1 MSIFKNRMAAKYK
14 KVFDN
19 ADGQTVLADLM
30 RRAGMVGKV
39 AATKNISKGE
49 LAFWE
54 GKRACVLEIIQ
65 QLGVSDQ
72 ETVELYMKGQKDGQ

>member
-19 ADGQTVLADLM
+19 TDGQTVLADLM

-72 ETVELYMKGQKDGQ
+72 ETVDLYMKGQNDGQ

>member
-49 LAFWE
+49 LAFWA

-72 ETVELYMKGQKDGQ
+72 ETVDLYMKGQNDGQ

>member
-39 AATKNISKGE
+39 AATKTYQKANSPFGRENAPVCWRSFNSWACRIK
-49 LAFWE
+49 
-54 GKRACVLEIIQ
+54 KRLNCI
-65 QLGVSDQ
+65 
-72 ETVELYMKGQKDGQ
+72 

>member
-30 RRAGMVGKV
+30 RRAGMVGKSRRDKKHIKRR
-39 AATKNISKGE
+39 TRLLG
-49 LAFWE
+49 
-54 GKRACVLEIIQ
+54 GKTRLCV
-65 QLGVSDQ
+65 GDHS
-72 ETVELYMKGQKDGQ
+72 TVGRVGSRNG

>member
-1 MSIFKNRMAAKYK
+1 MWILSNRMAAKYK
-14 KVFDN
+14 NVFDN

-39 AATKNISKGE
+39 ATTKKMSRGE

-65 QLGVSDQ
+65 QLGVNESEMVD
-72 ETVELYMKGQKDGQ
+72 LYVKGQDNGQ

>member
-19 ADGQTVLADLM
+19 DDGQTVLADLM

-39 AATKNISKGE
+39 ATTKKMSKGE

-65 QLGVSDQ
+65 QLDVNES
-72 ETVELYMKGQKDGQ
+72 EMVNLYVKGQDNGQ